1 MIMMRIIDDCCF
13 SSYIVDFVKTVRVGG
28 HIQTPVS
35 ETPVPIAAVVD
46 VVIAVDSVV
55 VVGNYVGNVMTI
67 NYILCHC
74 HFIIFDGTI
83 HYKVL
88 LHMINHYHFIIKFFL
103 SFYLLY

>member
-1 MIMMRIIDDCCF
+1 MRIIDDCCF

-35 ETPVPIAAVVD
+35 ETPVPID
-46 VVIAVDSVV
+46 VVVVFIAVDVV
-55 VVGNYVGNVMTI
+55 VVGNYVWNAMTV

-74 HFIIFDGTI
+74 PFIMFDGTI